1 MVRFHPTYHMLIP
14 QLSVGTYVV
23 VFKLIRL
30 LDAPFIY
37 LILWLAFL
45 FVPWWYRCH
54 VLSIWR
60 CDMCCVIEFVLLDT
74 GSFLW
79 LFHTFILRMNVMLF
93 FMYGGSWRVCGYLIP
108 HLHTNWSLWHVL
120 WPVSIG
126 VFLWFWFDRCTN
138 ESLRFLLGLQCICVS
153 VHWYEFV
160 WGLFWLRNS
169 SMSFAFD

>member
-1 MVRFHPTYHMLIP
+1 MLIP

-30 LDAPFIY
+30 LDAPFVH

-54 VLSIWR
+54 ILSIWR
-60 CDMCCVIEFVLLDT
+60 RDRCWVIEFIFVGYWFVSLVIPCIHSANEYYIVLRVLLVRDELVWIFDP
-74 GSFLW
+74 SF
-79 LFHTFILRMNVMLF
+79 T
-93 FMYGGSWRVCGYLIP
+93 
-108 HLHTNWSLWHVL
+108 HTNWISWHVL
-120 WPVSIG
+120 WPVSVG

-138 ESLRFLLGLQCICVS
+138 ESVSSSLGLECICVS
-153 VHWYEFV
+153 VHWYEFF
-160 WGLFWLRNS
+160 WALFWLRNS